1 METYNRNHNKST
13 RAKCVWYAYGG
24 KKKGGICSLKA
35 HKNRLCCGAD
45 IQQDCGGENVFRH
58 RRLKKRKRKKIAWA
72 ILRDTQRHN
81 TPVAGIVLLSSRDRK

>member
-1 METYNRNHNKST
+1 METYNRNNNKST

-58 RRLKKRKRKKIAWA
+58 RRLKKKEKEKNS
-72 ILRDTQRHN
+72 LGNTQRH
-81 TPVAGIVLLSSRDRK
+81 TKA